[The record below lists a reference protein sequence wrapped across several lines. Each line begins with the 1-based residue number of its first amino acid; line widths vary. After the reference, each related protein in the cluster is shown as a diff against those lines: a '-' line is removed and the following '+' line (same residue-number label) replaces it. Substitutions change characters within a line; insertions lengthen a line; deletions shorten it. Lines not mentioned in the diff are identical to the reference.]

1 MIAIFIA
8 GFITGGIVG
17 YTFHV
22 ILEMAD
28 DQESEAEGEETNAD
42 ND

>member
-1 MIAIFIA
+1 MIVFIA

-17 YTFHV
+17 YTMYS

-28 DQESEAEGEETNAD
+28 DQETEEESEEKNAD